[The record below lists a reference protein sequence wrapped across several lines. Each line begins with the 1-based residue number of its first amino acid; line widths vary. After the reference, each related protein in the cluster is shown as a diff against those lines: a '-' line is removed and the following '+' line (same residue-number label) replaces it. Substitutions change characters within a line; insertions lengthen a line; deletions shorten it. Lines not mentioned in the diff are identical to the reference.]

1 MGFLFFSFMKRTK
14 IKAMLLFLKRKLG
27 VSQLALDL
35 INIQVYFQLFDLK
48 QLMFSV
54 SKSDNKLLILL

>member
-1 MGFLFFSFMKRTK
+1 
-14 IKAMLLFLKRKLG
+14 MLLFLKRKLG

-35 INIQVYFQLFDLK
+35 INILVYFQLFDLK

-54 SKSDNKLLILL
+54 IKSDNKLLILL

>member
-1 MGFLFFSFMKRTK
+1 
-14 IKAMLLFLKRKLG
+14 MLLFLKRKLG